1 MAKKS
6 DASKRV
12 LRTYESPTGST
23 EVLDPNRPVY
33 LLNQQELDEELK
45 HFRLFFAQNTP
56 ASTSTHRTEE
66 TEISSSF
73 VSKETSTTVSNT
85 QFSSFS
91 SVKEERSYFQR
102 GYDKDEG
109 PSSSTTKTVMSQES
123 SSVKTGVNVKKTSAS
138 KKGDTAA
145 LILEET
151 AIDSSL
157 EELDRR
163 NENNKTDPS
172 SKPTAVVRCGNF

>member
-1 MAKKS
+1 
-6 DASKRV
+6 
-12 LRTYESPTGST
+12 
-23 EVLDPNRPVY
+23 
-33 LLNQQELDEELK
+33 
-45 HFRLFFAQNTP
+45 
-56 ASTSTHRTEE
+56 
-66 TEISSSF
+66 
-73 VSKETSTTVSNT
+73 
-85 QFSSFS
+85 
-91 SVKEERSYFQR
+91 
-102 GYDKDEG
+102 
-109 PSSSTTKTVMSQES
+109 MSQES